1 MIVSLIKGR
10 KQLPKL
16 KAPIPQVKGK
26 PKAPDID
33 ISEPLPDQT
42 LVAKTVV
49 SQASVVRFG
58 SKPADK
64 EYVIV
69 ELDTK
74 DWVFHQTSAVASC
87 QMEDGYYI
95 PQNMTKYVNSNSN
108 SFLNEH
114 LEKYYNS
121 FIGAHN
127 FYEHIQ
133 DPKKSYGFLGGAVL
147 RPITLDDGSKVN
159 YVDVLV
165 CTNKNIV
172 PNKSVV
178 NRVDK
183 GELKT
188 LSMGCFS
195 TGYRCSK
202 CGTTYVENK
211 DKCVCI
217 RKSLGRNYLSPKGEL
232 SVVSAIVYPYTD
244 NEETGA
250 GINFV
255 ELSWVEDPAFVGATS
270 SYKINFDQNDKVYL
284 KIPTASYN
292 RNDGFDAVKYWLSLG
307 QLRVIK

>member
-1 MIVSLIKGR
+1 MLVSLVGSS
-10 KQLPKL
+10 LPKL
-16 KAPIPQVKGK
+16 KAPIPKVKGK
-26 PKAPDID
+26 PKSPDMN
-33 ISEPLPDQT
+33 ISEPLPDHT
-42 LVAKTVV
+42 LVAKSVV

-58 SKPADK
+58 DKPADK

-74 DWVFHQTSAVASC
+74 DWVFHQTTAVASC
-87 QMEDGYYI
+87 EMEDGFYI
-95 PQNMTKYVNSNSN
+95 PANMVKFVNSNGN

-114 LEKYYNS
+114 LEKYYTS

-147 RPITLDDGSKVN
+147 RPITQEDGSTVN

-165 CTNKNIV
+165 CTNKNVV

-178 NRVDK
+178 NRVEAGK
-183 GELKT
+183 LTT

-202 CGTTYVENK
+202 CGHMFVESSE
-211 DKCVCI
+211 KCDCI
-217 RKSLGRNYLSPKGEL
+217 RRSLGRNYLSPKGEL
-232 SVVSAIVYPYTD
+232 SKVSAIVYPYVGD
-244 NEETGA
+244 QEDGA

-270 SYKINFDQNDKVYL
+270 SYRLDFDQNDKVYL
-284 KIPTASYN
+284 KIPMSSYK
-292 RNDGFDAVKYWLSLG
+292 RDDGFDAINHWSALN
-307 QLRVIK
+307 QLKVIL